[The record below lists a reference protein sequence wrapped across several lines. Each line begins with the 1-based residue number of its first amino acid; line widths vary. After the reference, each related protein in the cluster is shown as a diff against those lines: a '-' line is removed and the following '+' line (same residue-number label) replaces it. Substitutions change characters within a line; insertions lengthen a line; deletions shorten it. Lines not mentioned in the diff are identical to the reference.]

1 MVAWHSE
8 DTISG
13 LTDMDTHSDGPD
25 VSGSVPCM
33 LGTLV
38 GGGGDRETGPMIY
51 SFIIVFFMFLCFII
65 R

>member
-38 GGGGDRETGPMIY
+38 GGGGDRETGPKIY
-51 SFIIVFFMFLCFII
+51 LSIVVFLFHLKI